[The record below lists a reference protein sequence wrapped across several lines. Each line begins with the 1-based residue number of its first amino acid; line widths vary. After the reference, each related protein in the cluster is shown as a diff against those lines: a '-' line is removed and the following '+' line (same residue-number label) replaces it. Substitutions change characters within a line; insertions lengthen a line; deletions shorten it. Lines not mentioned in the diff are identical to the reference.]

1 MPEIDLK
8 PGQKVR
14 IVQAIDRRE
23 GSWSPA
29 VVGTVLS
36 VQPQK
41 TGSWF
46 AHGADDKLWLYRI
59 LLQKSD
65 GEISTLTVDQHTRI
79 EPADAHPAS

>member
-1 MPEIDLK
+1 MPPTDLK
-8 PGQKVR
+8 PGQR
-14 IVQAIDRRE
+14 IRVIQAIDRRE
-23 GSWSPA
+23 GSWDHA

-46 AHGADDKLWLYRI
+46 AHGADDKLWLYRVR
-59 LLQKSD
+59 LQKSD

-79 EPADAHPAS
+79 EPVDSGAPS